1 MILGENVDVSVQD
14 GKKGKRLVIEVDL
27 SAKGTP
33 SKSGKN
39 VLVASTKGNKAIA
52 DAGVIL
58 GLNVYRAS

>member
-14 GKKGKRLVIEVDL
+14 NKKGKRLVIEVDL
-27 SAKGTP
+27 SAKGAP
-33 SKSGKN
+33 SKTGKN
-39 VLVASTKGNKAIA
+39 VVIASTKGNKAIA